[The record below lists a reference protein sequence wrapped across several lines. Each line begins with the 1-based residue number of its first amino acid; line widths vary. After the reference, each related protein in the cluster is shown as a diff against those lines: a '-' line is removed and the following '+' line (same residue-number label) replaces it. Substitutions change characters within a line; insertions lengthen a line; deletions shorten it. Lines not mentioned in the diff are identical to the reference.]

1 MDAQNIFEQIDLDS
15 WQTVLQ
21 QVEQLIIRRKN
32 IEFQIIR
39 GLGTKNFSIPFWED
53 DFRAFRDANKERINE
68 LEKKRLVNKYDKRNI
83 VGEYLDSKISD
94 LQLLQM
100 PLKPDRRNEV
110 LVALARQ
117 GVQVYETNIPL
128 STDVYFSL
136 RNITIDYHS
145 DNYHDREQWKL
156 TVKAMARWF
165 KIDLYPASVYLE
177 IDRQIPQWIEEGREL
192 QREFD
197 KLEKIEQINANSI
210 KVLVKNKMRELGCE
224 YRFNEKKAEPYQK
237 PKKAKEYLLEVK
249 LQKGRELAITIPSD
263 KIEKVKKLLDSL
275 STYIDAINNVP
286 ANVRIHY
293 HKVGG
298 GEQWIVEENENR

>member
-1 MDAQNIFEQIDLDS
+1 MDAETIFKNIDLDS

-21 QVEQLIIRRKN
+21 QVGRLIIAQKNDEFWKLRNAGAKN
-32 IEFQIIR
+32 ISF
-39 GLGTKNFSIPFWED
+39 PFWED
-53 DFRAFRDANKERINE
+53 DFKVFRETNKAKIIE

-83 VGEYLDSKISD
+83 EGEYLDSKISD
-94 LQLLQM
+94 LQFLQM
-100 PLKPDRRNEV
+100 PLKPDQRNEV
-110 LVALARQ
+110 LVALAQ
-117 GVQVYETNIPL
+117 KGVQVYETEIPL

-136 RNITIDYHS
+136 QNITIDYHS
-145 DNYHDREQWKL
+145 DNYHDRAQWKL

-165 KIDLYPASVYLE
+165 KTDLYPASVYLE
-177 IDRQIPQWIEEGREL
+177 IDRNIPQWIEEGREL
-192 QREFD
+192 KREFD
-197 KLEKIEQINANSI
+197 KIEKIEQINANSI

-224 YRFNEKKAEPYQK
+224 YRFNEKKAEPFQK
-237 PKKAKEYLLEVK
+237 PKKTKDYLLEVK
-249 LQKGRELAITIPSD
+249 LQKGRELAITIPSA
-263 KIEKVKKLLDSL
+263 KIEKVRTLLDSL